1 MPVKAD
7 PVPADVPAGAND
19 SGLLAPE
26 TQRALTDAAHRIET
40 AVQEGLEQLRVQSRA
55 LADSASQQIEDASEY
70 VSGQVRER
78 PLAAAGI
85 ALGAGVLIGLL
96 IAQATRRN

>member
-1 MPVKAD
+1 MPIKAGPITPD
-7 PVPADVPAGAND
+7 APAGAND
-19 SGLLAPE
+19 AGLLGPE
-26 TQRALTDAAHRIET
+26 TQRAVADAARRIEA
-40 AVQEGLEQLRVQSRA
+40 AVQEGLEQLRAQSRV
-55 LADSASQQIEDASEY
+55 LADTASQQIEDASEY